1 MLDSLSTLQSQMG
14 EIRDKLSM
22 KSPQKYAA
30 DEAQGADGYDADSTS
45 GYARHSERS
54 KIFYPPPPSR
64 HKSPEEMQH
73 DESSRSALHENIEA
87 AMRNDHAL
95 LDGTDSPLAV
105 FETEASAPGANEA
118 SEEFRTKSS
127 KKKKSK
133 KAIKHSA
140 FYKSS
145 HRSLKC

>member
-1 MLDSLSTLQSQMG
+1 MG

-95 LDGTDSPLAV
+95 LDGTDSPPSV
-105 FETEASAPGANEA
+105 FETEALASGVTQA

-127 KKKKSK
+127 KKKKTK
-133 KAIKHSA
+133 KAIKHSV
-140 FYKSS
+140 FSS
-145 HRSLKC
+145 SFDRSSVC